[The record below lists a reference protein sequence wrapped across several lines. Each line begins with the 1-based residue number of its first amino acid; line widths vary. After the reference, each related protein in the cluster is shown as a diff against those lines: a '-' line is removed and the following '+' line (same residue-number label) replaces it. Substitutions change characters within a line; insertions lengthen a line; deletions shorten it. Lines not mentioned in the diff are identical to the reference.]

1 MAVYDSVFVLAGAS
15 LQIDAV
21 PHMGMIGIAYILFRT
36 IRKLSGGWLGA
47 LIGGAPVQ
55 IRNWMGMALMP
66 QAGVALGMA
75 LIANQ
80 RFPDNGEIVLS
91 VVITTVVVFEL
102 FGPILTR
109 IALLRSG
116 DAQKLNNTKHG

>member
-1 MAVYDSVFVLAGAS
+1 
-15 LQIDAV
+15 
-21 PHMGMIGIAYILFRT
+21 MGMIGIAYILFRT